1 MRQLNTTFNGGE
13 GKLPLRSIFYKISL
27 KCPLSIYT
35 LLFRSLHKV
44 GLVSIIEYQFIVA
57 HISTHHVCW
66 HIDTFINSFL
76 QLKLSIGVT
85 IGVLSIIIF
94 WNSFIHAKIPNNSN
108 FDISNVCDNNFIIT
122 CDMSCCSTHVS
133 SYESTLSWI
142 TVMPSLIISSA
153 VSWPVIS
160 SS

>member
-1 MRQLNTTFNGGE
+1 MGE

-57 HISTHHVCW
+57 HISTHHVCS

-108 FDISNVCDNNFIIT
+108 FDISNVCDTTILSSHVT
-122 CDMSCCSTHVS
+122 CLAVAHMSAHMSQPCHG
-133 SYESTLSWI
+133 
-142 TVMPSLIISSA
+142 
-153 VSWPVIS
+153 
-160 SS
+160 